1 MKKITIAAE
10 DIEITAI
17 PQEKTNYTKVFET
30 LQKHKG
36 GLTSNELAIKSGV
49 LVRRVSESIKR
60 MKQRKILKEKTCRC
74 KRTAIYYL

>member
-36 GLTSNELAIKSGV
+36 GLTSNELAIK
-49 LVRRVSESIKR
+49 R

>member
-36 GLTSNELAIKSGV
+36 GLTSNELAIKS
-49 LVRRVSESIKR
+49 

>member
-10 DIEITAI
+10 DIEITT
-17 PQEKTNYTKVFET
+17 PPEEKTNYTKVFES

-36 GLTSNELAIKSGV
+36 GLTSNELAEKSGV
-49 LVRRVSESIKR
+49 LTRRVTEAIKR
-60 MKQRKILKEKTCRC
+60 MKHKNILKQKTCRC